1 MVKWGHII
9 YGGVNSA
16 DYGIYITGEA
26 VYNAPERDGEFIEV
40 PGRNGAIFMDNR
52 RYRNITVT
60 YPAGAYG
67 GSQKEFREKMTR
79 FRNAII
85 SQIGYQKLEDTY
97 HPDEYRMGV
106 YTSGL
111 EVEAVAHG
119 KAGEFNLVFECKPQ
133 RWLAA
138 GALPIPIDSGD
149 VLQNPTPFS
158 SGPLLEIEGYGFVW
172 FNGQSVKLENAVL
185 GNTLLNDS
193 FVSSIS
199 TTDQLSIE
207 TSNEVAF
214 DGSLFNTGDTITV
227 KATKFRTSF
236 YTQNV
241 GIYVKSNSG
250 SGSPE
255 GSGAIIWPDDNYT
268 RDIEVRFTDLSFV
281 AGTAKTYQYTYTAV
295 FQNQSNV
302 EIGTIQLVGTIDYSY
317 SQGVHTIS
325 FQVTATA
332 TSGSYYPQG
341 AKIFGGQI
349 IVASTLSILG
359 NPTYIDCEM
368 GEAYRIVD
376 GEAVSLNSKV
386 ALGSDLPTLKP
397 GSNKVTYSNTITD
410 LKIVPRWW
418 RV

>member
-52 RYRNITVT
+52 RYKNITVT
-60 YPAGAYG
+60 YPAGAFG
-67 GSQKEFREKMTR
+67 VTQKEFREKMTK
-79 FRNAII
+79 FRNAIL
-85 SQIGYQKLEDTY
+85 SQIGYQRLEDTY

-106 YTSGL
+106 YASGL

-119 KAGEFNLVFECKPQ
+119 KAGEFNLIFECKPQ
-133 RWLAA
+133 RWLTA

-158 SGPLLEIEGYGFVW
+158 SGPLLEIDGYGSVW
-172 FNGQSVKLENAVL
+172 FNGHHVKLENAVL

-227 KATKFRTSF
+227 KATKVRTSF

-268 RDIEVRFTDLSFV
+268 RDIEVSFTDLSFV

-332 TSGSYYPQG
+332 TSGSYCPQG

-386 ALGSDLPTLKP
+386 ALGSDLPTFKP
-397 GSNKVTYSNTITD
+397 GSNKVTYSNTIND

>member
-52 RYRNITVT
+52 RYKNITVT
-60 YPAGAYG
+60 YPAGAFG
-67 GSQKEFREKMTR
+67 VTQKEFREKMTK
-79 FRNAII
+79 FRNAIL
-85 SQIGYQKLEDTY
+85 SQIGYQRLEDTY

-106 YTSGL
+106 YASGL

-133 RWLAA
+133 RWLTA

-158 SGPLLEIEGYGFVW
+158 SGPLLEIDGYGSVW
-172 FNGQSVKLENAVL
+172 FNGHHVKLENAVL

-214 DGSLFNTGDTITV
+214 DGSLFNIGDTITV
-227 KATKFRTSF
+227 KATKVRTAF

-268 RDIEVRFTDLSFV
+268 RDIEVSFTDLSFV

-332 TSGSYYPQG
+332 TSGSYCPQG

-386 ALGSDLPTLKP
+386 ALGSDLPTFKP
-397 GSNKVTYSNTITD
+397 GSNKVTYSNTIND